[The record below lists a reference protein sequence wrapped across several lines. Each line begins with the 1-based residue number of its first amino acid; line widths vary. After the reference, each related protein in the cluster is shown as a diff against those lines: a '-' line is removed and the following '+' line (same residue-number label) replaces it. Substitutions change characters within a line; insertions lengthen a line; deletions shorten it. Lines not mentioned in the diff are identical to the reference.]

1 MIRRPPRSTLFPYTT
16 LFRSYLRGVTPTAG
30 QGMELTAIASTVIG
44 GTSMFGGVGTIG
56 GAFIGTLF
64 MGVVRNGLV
73 LMGTSAYLIDLIIG
87 IVLITAVFLSTLST
101 REKR

>member
-1 MIRRPPRSTLFPYTT
+1 
-16 LFRSYLRGVTPTAG
+16 
-30 QGMELTAIASTVIG
+30 
-44 GTSMFGGVGTIG
+44 MFGGVGTIG